1 MSESHKLS
9 KKDIEEIK
17 ILRKQGMSGP
27 KIAVKF
33 GVAKAAVYYH
43 TTPGLKERS
52 NLCSKKNE
60 HKYTEARKKYKAQP
74 EYLEKQKVSSS
85 KRRDTF
91 DGRMAALYQGMKRRN
106 NKFLKLGD
114 SRGVNHFMTKES
126 WNNLVQDHIEKYGFV
141 DFYYRTPL
149 TAKAKQKNTVSV
161 DRLDNNK
168 GYIKN
173 NVVLASWE
181 VNDRKNAVTIQDC
194 LIFVTRYLEVEHP
207 VELKLLSSL
216 PGKIGVLFKTHLKTN
231 VIDNLKIET
240 KERVS
245 FSNGGIVG

>member
-126 WNNLVQDHIEKYGFV
+126 WNNLVQDYIEKYGFV

-216 PGKIGVLFKTHLKTN
+216 PGKIGDLFRTHLKTN

>member
-33 GVAKAAVYYH
+33 GVEKSAVYYH

-60 HKYTEARKKYKAQP
+60 HKYTEARKKYKSQP

-114 SRGVNHFMTKES
+114 PRGVNHFMTKES

-245 FSNGGIVG
+245 FSNGGRMG

>member
-1 MSESHKLS
+1 MSGSHKLS

-126 WNNLVQDHIEKYGFV
+126 WNNLVQDYIEKYGFV

-216 PGKIGVLFKTHLKTN
+216 PGKIGVLFKTHLITN

>member
-60 HKYTEARKKYKAQP
+60 HKYTEARKKYKSQP
-74 EYLEKQKVSSS
+74 GYLEKQKVSSS